1 MTTFEDYK
9 LSKQVRYALDDLGLV
24 HPTPIQAQ
32 TFGPL
37 MSGKNIIGI
46 SQTGTGKTIA
56 YGLPIVQELGY
67 SDSRHPRVVILVPT
81 RELVLQVVEALQA
94 LAAYK
99 TMRIVGVYGG
109 VNMNTQKANVIEGV
123 DILVGTPGRL
133 YDIVLHG
140 SINLKTVRKL
150 VIDEVD
156 LMLDL
161 GFRYQIINILELL
174 PERRQNILFSATM
187 TEEIEDLIADF
198 FTQPQKISIAVSGT
212 PLDNIEQ
219 VSYKVPNFHTKANL
233 LRDLVKEKDLF
244 PKALVFVDGKKK
256 ADLLYDLLSHKI
268 GKDLDVVHS
277 NKSQNRRIKALQKFD
292 SGETRVLITTDLM
305 ARGID
310 LASISH
316 VICMDVPQYPENYLH
331 RIGRTGRAEAA
342 GKSILLY
349 SPREEE
355 RKLQVEVLM
364 NYEIPVFFN
373 PENLEVSDLYL
384 PEELDQ
390 PGRHKAHNRN
400 FKEEDRGA
408 AFHEKSLKN
417 QKTNLGSKMKR
428 KMAAKYK
435 KPQTRGDKIQNMKA
449 KKRKKR

>member
-1 MTTFEDYK
+1 MMTFEDYK
-9 LSKQVRYALDDLGLV
+9 LSKQVKYALDDLGLV
-24 HPTPIQAQ
+24 HPTPIQDE

-56 YGLPIVQELGY
+56 FGLPIIQELGY
-67 SDSRHPRVVILVPT
+67 SPSRHPRVVILVPT

-94 LAAYK
+94 LATYK
-99 TMRIVGVYGG
+99 TIRIVGVYGG
-109 VNMNTQKANVIEGV
+109 VNMNTQKADVIEGV

-161 GFRYQIINILELL
+161 GFRYQIVNILELL
-174 PERRQNILFSATM
+174 PERRQNVLFSATM
-187 TEEIEDLIADF
+187 TEEIEELIADF

-212 PLDNIEQ
+212 PLDNIDQ
-219 VSYKVPNFHTKANL
+219 VAYHVPNFYTKANL
-233 LRDLVKEKDLF
+233 LRDLVKEKDLY
-244 PKALVFVDGKKK
+244 PKVLVFVDSKKK
-256 ADLLYDLLSHKI
+256 ADVLYDLLSHKI

-292 SGETRVLITTDLM
+292 SGETRVLIATDLM

-310 LASISH
+310 LSLISH

-331 RIGRTGRAEAA
+331 RIGRTGRAEAP

-364 NYEIPVFFN
+364 NYEIPIADN
-373 PENLEVSDLYL
+373 PAGLEVSEEYL
-384 PEELDQ
+384 PEELDRV
-390 PGRHKAHNRN
+390 GRQRAVARN
-400 FKEEDRGA
+400 FKEEERGP